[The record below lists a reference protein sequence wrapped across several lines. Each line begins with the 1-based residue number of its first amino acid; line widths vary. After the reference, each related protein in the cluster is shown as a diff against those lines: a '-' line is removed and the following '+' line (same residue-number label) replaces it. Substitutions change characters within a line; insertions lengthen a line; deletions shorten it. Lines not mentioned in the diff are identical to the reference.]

1 MLIFFEYPYTLAP
14 NVFNIEH
21 NQIPLNPVWPV
32 IKTLLFLKKIFHK
45 KLLIIYIYIYL
56 LYSII

>member
-32 IKTLLFLKKIFHK
+32 IKTLLFLKKFFIK
-45 KLLIIYIYIYL
+45 NY
-56 LYSII
+56 